1 MAGKSVFRLYEKSHH
16 LRLLSTHDGSVQRN
30 IRSRLFDV
38 VANFFF
44 QISDLMY
51 LLCLIYFGVLS

>member
-1 MAGKSVFRLYEKSHH
+1 MAGKSVFKLYEKSHH
-16 LRLLSTHDGSVQRN
+16 LRLLSNHDGSVQHN
-30 IRSRLFDV
+30 IRPDFLMWLLV
-38 VANFFF
+38 FF